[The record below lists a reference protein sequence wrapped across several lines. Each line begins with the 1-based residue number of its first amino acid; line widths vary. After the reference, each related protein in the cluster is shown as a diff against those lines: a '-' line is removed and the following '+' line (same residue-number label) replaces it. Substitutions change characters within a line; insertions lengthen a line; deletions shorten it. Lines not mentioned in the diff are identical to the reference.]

1 MLNVTILI
9 LYPYRGIMIPMN
21 TRNKLEEALKDAMRS
36 HDELSKRTLRM
47 ALSAIRQIE
56 NDKGKS

>member
-1 MLNVTILI
+1 
-9 LYPYRGIMIPMN
+9 MIPMN
-21 TRNKLEEALKDAMRS
+21 TKNKLEEALKDAMRS

>member
-1 MLNVTILI
+1 
-9 LYPYRGIMIPMN
+9 MIPMN
-21 TRNKLEEALKDAMRS
+21 TRNKLEEALKDTMRS